1 MRLTPE
7 PLHRP
12 EPLAVR
18 FGAFALDE
26 RQGRLQHGGR
36 VIALA
41 PRPLA
46 LLCCLLRHPNQL
58 LSRETLLDAVWGH
71 RHVSAGVLKTTVHT
85 VRDALGDDAR
95 SADCRIETVP
105 RRGYRLAT
113 RVEPWATIPS
123 GTQLSTSATAA
134 PVTSLIGRYA
144 ELERLARWVGEHR
157 LVTVVGPGGVGKTSL
172 VQSWLAQAAPP
183 ADGIGWCDLS
193 AISQPPLLSSEL
205 ARSLRLSLG
214 SQGNAEELVAA
225 LKPLAMVI
233 VLDSAEHLVD
243 AVARLA
249 QSILAGAPRVSLV
262 VTSQLPLRIASEQLL
277 PVGPLS
283 VPRVGQA
290 VDLVQATG
298 YGAVDLLVRRAKAL
312 DPRFEWNAGV
322 VEPIVDIA
330 RRLDGLPLALEMAAA
345 RLPMFG
351 PAALADALAQRLQV
365 LTLAARTAPPRHHT
379 LRAAL
384 QWSHGLLAP
393 TEQVVFRRLAV
404 FVGPFT
410 LEMAQQLAG
419 DDALGPWRVLDALNE
434 LVDRALLVA
443 EGEPRRFRWLESPRA
458 LGLEQLAASGEDGA
472 WRARHARAVA
482 GRFDAVAAAA
492 YAGERL
498 IDEALATLRPELGDA
513 REAMAWALE
522 NAPATAVALMAAFN
536 FAAQRDAWAERRQL
550 WLATQVHVSPQLSP
564 TLRARWALGACR
576 FWGGSP
582 EAGRRGAEAAALC
595 RSIGDPVGLHRAL
608 WAELSA
614 LADGEAPQAQALLA
628 ELRSIARS
636 ALPAFSLFQG
646 HYCDGARRLRLGDM
660 AGAITAFRQALAHA
674 AEAGD
679 SVGAIDVRIGLADLE
694 LAAGNAHASIAL
706 CRGLVEQLRGTRHR
720 FQFGYVWLNL
730 AAAWLVAGDPA
741 EARIAAGEAWP
752 LADEGTTL
760 PSLCDHAAWLAAI
773 EARPGDAA
781 RLLGAADAFRA
792 TSRPVRRDPNEARAF
807 ERAQRMAHLRLG
819 DAAFER
825 LRAEGSGLP
834 PREVAR
840 IALRATERESGYN
853 GLPCVS

>member
-1 MRLTPE
+1 MRPTPE
-7 PLHRP
+7 PPSRP
-12 EPLAVR
+12 KPLAVR

-26 RQGRLQHGGR
+26 RQGRLLHGGR
-36 VIALA
+36 DIALA

-58 LSRETLLDAVWGH
+58 LSREALLDAVWGH
-71 RHVSAGVLKTTVHT
+71 RHVSAGVLKTTVYT
-85 VRDALGDDAR
+85 VRDALGAGAR
-95 SADCRIETVP
+95 SADCHIETVP
-105 RRGYRLAT
+105 RRGYRLVA
-113 RVEPWATIPS
+113 RVEPWAAMPS
-123 GTQLSTSATAA
+123 GTQQPAPPSVT
-134 PVTSLIGRYA
+134 PVTSLIGRYT

-157 LVTVVGPGGVGKTSL
+157 LVTVAGLGGVGKTSL
-172 VQSWLAQAAPP
+172 VQSWLTQATPS

-193 AISQPPLLSSEL
+193 AISQPSLLSSEL
-205 ARSLRLSLG
+205 ARSLRLNLG
-214 SQGNAEELVAA
+214 ARGTAEELVAA

-262 VTSQLPLRIASEQLL
+262 VTSQLPLRIAGEQLL
-277 PVGPLS
+277 PVSTLP
-283 VPRVGQA
+283 VPPAGQA
-290 VDLVQATG
+290 LDMVQATG

-312 DPRFEWNAGV
+312 DPQFEWNAET

-365 LTLAARTAPPRHHT
+365 LTLAARTAPPRQHT

-393 TEQVVFRRLAV
+393 TERVVFRRLAV

-410 LEMAQQLAG
+410 LEMAQELAG
-419 DDALGPWRVLDALNE
+419 DDALGPWQVLDALNE

-458 LGLEQLAASGEDGA
+458 FALEQLAAAGEDGA
-472 WRARHARAVA
+472 WRARHAHAVA
-482 GRFDAVAAAA
+482 ARFDTVAAAA

-498 IDEALATLRPELGDA
+498 IDEALASLRPELGDA

-522 NAPATAVALMAAFN
+522 NEPATAVALMAAFN
-536 FAAQRDAWAERRQL
+536 FAAQRDGWAERQRL
-550 WLATQVHVSPQLSP
+550 WLSTEVHVTPQLSLN
-564 TLRARWALGACR
+564 LRARWALGACR

-582 EAGRRGAEAAALC
+582 EAGRRSAEAAALC

-614 LADGEAPQAQALLA
+614 LADGEAPQAQVLLA
-628 ELRSIARS
+628 ELRSIPRS
-636 ALPAFSLFQG
+636 LLPAFSLFQG
-646 HYCDGARRLRLGDM
+646 HYCDGTRRLRLGDM
-660 AGAITAFRQALAHA
+660 AGAITAYRQALAHA

-679 SVGAIDVRIGLADLE
+679 SVGAIDVRIALADLE

-706 CRGLVEQLRGTRHR
+706 CRGLVDQLRGTRHR
-720 FQFGYVWLNL
+720 FQLGYVWLNM

-752 LADEGTTL
+752 LADEGTL
-760 PSLCDHAAWLAAI
+760 PSLCDHGAWLAAV
-773 EARPGDAA
+773 EARSGDAA
-781 RLLGAADAFRA
+781 RLLGAADTFRA

-807 ERAQRMAHLRLG
+807 ERAQRMAHMRLG
-819 DAAFER
+819 DAAFTR

-840 IALRATERESGYN
+840 IALRATERETDYN